1 MNIVV
6 NFVLQ
11 LLKLRV
17 ECYCKYLLDLIET
30 G

>member
-6 NFVLQ
+6 NFVLH
-11 LLKLRV
+11 LLKLTV
-17 ECYCKYLLDLIET
+17 ECCCKYLLDLIET